1 MVKIETHPEDQIVQD
16 DHSNEASNLTK
27 IKRKSDLNQSPSK
40 KIKLENYS
48 EQMEGMTAEQK
59 KFVQGLL
66 EENLKLSNEIGSVKE
81 ELFKHSSLESGSN
94 PKVKTQPKFQ
104 WNLVWPCMLVEKNL
118 SRKNSIGGPSR
129 KLKNLAR
136 KRKILKFF

>member
-66 EENLKLSNEIGSVKE
+66 EENLKLSKENDILKNEKSQNLPE
-81 ELFKHSSLESGSN
+81 SSGIN
-94 PKVKTQPKFQ
+94 PKSSKKAKIS
-104 WNLVWPCMLVEKNL
+104 VENE
-118 SRKNSIGGPSR
+118 
-129 KLKNLAR
+129 
-136 KRKILKFF
+136 KISFIKD

>member
-16 DHSNEASNLTK
+16 DHGNEASNLTK

-81 ELFKHSSLESGSN
+81 ELVITNEKFSKLVGHVRDFREN
-94 PKVKTQPKFQ
+94 PFIQNFLKQKV
-104 WNLVWPCMLVEKNL
+104 E
-118 SRKNSIGGPSR
+118 NSDY
-129 KLKNLAR
+129 
-136 KRKILKFF
+136 

>member
-81 ELFKHSSLESGSN
+81 ELFKTKEKFSKLVGHVRDFKEN
-94 PKVKTQPKFQ
+94 PVIQKFLKEKV
-104 WNLVWPCMLVEKNL
+104 E
-118 SRKNSIGGPSR
+118 NSD
-129 KLKNLAR
+129 N
-136 KRKILKFF
+136 

>member
-27 IKRKSDLNQSPSK
+27 IKRKSDLTQSPSK

-48 EQMEGMTAEQK
+48 EQMEGMTSEQK

-81 ELFKHSSLESGSN
+81 ELFKTKEKFSKLVGHVRDFRAM
-94 PKVKTQPKFQ
+94 PAVQKVL
-104 WNLVWPCMLVEKNL
+104 NERVE
-118 SRKNSIGGPSR
+118 NSDN
-129 KLKNLAR
+129 K
-136 KRKILKFF
+136 